1 MIAAPARVGDAFEA
15 IDTPALLVDLDAF
28 ERNVAAAQAHVNACG
43 ARLRPHGKAHRCSTI
58 AMLQIAAGATG
69 VCCQKVGEAEVFV
82 AAGIA
87 DVLVTNVVVGESKAR
102 RLAALGPRAR
112 VAVCVDSLL
121 QIEQIASAVRALDT
135 HLDLLIEIDVGNR
148 RCGVDSPGEAV
159 DLARAIAAHAPW
171 LSLRGLQAY
180 HGKAQHLRSTG
191 ERAVAIGKAAA
202 QAALIASALRAD
214 GHECAEVTGAG
225 TGTYPY
231 ELASGVYTEVQPG
244 SYALMDL
251 DYGANQRDPDAPP
264 TTYALSLLATVIT
277 VRCGHAVLD
286 CGHKSVAIDSGAPR
300 VELGGW
306 RVRGLSDE
314 HTVIEKSGEAEALAV
329 GQKVRMLPGHCD
341 PTVNLHDW
349 IVATRGERVE
359 ALWPVDARG
368 ASF

>member
-1 MIAAPARVGDAFEA
+1 MIAAPARVGDTREA
-15 IDTPALLVDLDAF
+15 IDTPALLVDLEAF
-28 ERNVAAAQAHVNACG
+28 EHNVAAVQAQVNAGG

-58 AMLQIAAGATG
+58 AKLQIAAGASG
-69 VCCQKVGEAEVFV
+69 VCCQKAGEAEVFV
-82 AAGIA
+82 AAGVA
-87 DVLVTNVVVGESKAR
+87 DVLVSNVVVGMSKAR

-112 VAVCVDSLL
+112 VAVCVDGLL
-121 QIEQIASAVRALDT
+121 QVEQIAAAVKEIDSQLEV
-135 HLDLLIEIDVGNR
+135 LIEIDVGNR
-148 RCGVDSPGEAV
+148 RCGVDSAPEAV
-159 DLARAIAAHAPW
+159 ALARAIAAHAPW
-171 LSLRGLQAY
+171 LSFRGLQAY

-191 ERAVAIGKAAA
+191 ERAVATGQAAA

-214 GHECAEVTGAG
+214 GHVCAEITGGG

-251 DYGANQRDPDAPP
+251 DYAANQHDPDAPKMAH
-264 TTYALSLLATVIT
+264 ALSLLATVIT
-277 VRCGHAVLD
+277 VRAGHAVLD
-286 CGHKSVAIDSGAPR
+286 CGHKSVALDSGLPR
-300 VELGGW
+300 VELAGW
-306 RVRGLSDE
+306 RVRGLADE

-349 IVATRGERVE
+349 IVAMRGEHVE